1 MILRTDVGRKSAA
14 AALPGRRVHKSRWF
28 RLAGRMAAC
37 WVVWASCFQ
46 PVPLT
51 YVGKTGTPFQV
62 RHWKSWSTTMLVREK
77 KGSLSRKNG
86 NVKAPGGGRS
96 RASSSSPGGAKA
108 AMILTRRINKALT
121 AAELLDVLS
130 EAVVFP
136 DFNEFHISAAYHT
149 LATFHQKKLL
159 LPVCA
164 ESPVLPK
171 LHARAEERIKSRQID
186 PRGSANVLWAMAVLL
201 EAIPST
207 TSLLPVLM
215 NVFPEKAPGMKAQ
228 ELANCVWAS
237 AQLKDVAPEVLQV
250 VPALIAQI
258 PSKVPAIFRAMQK
271 SPEERMR
278 AAQEVQVQEQLACR
292 YRFDIYRLGW
302 YQGLGARLVAT
313 LRPFVQLP
321 QEQPECYK
329 ELPCACD
336 DETLLVD
343 CGTWSRSGAWVIPTD
358 TVPGVFLARLVLED
372 APDAWRSDA
381 SEIAP
386 SSKRLGEHWDY
397 RRMPPCGETP
407 CAAEL
412 HAYGAQRHRQK
423 TMLRNA
429 LREPH
434 ASHIYFVIR
443 QDARKTDILLQT
455 IDTTWRAY
463 NNYMAPSTYG
473 VLPLPRHNFSI
484 PESWQSRR
492 AYKVSYN
499 APLVTR
505 DTRAVNTLFNAE
517 MPAIRW
523 LERHGFDVQYWTG
536 LDAHLQ
542 GAEISKRA
550 KVYVSVGHDEYWSGE
565 QRRHVERARDAGV
578 HLHFWS
584 GNEVYWK
591 IRWETSPVDGMAG
604 RTMVVYKESQE
615 SFKIDPEK
623 KLWTGTF
630 RDSKEF
636 NPEGADPE
644 NALTGT
650 IFTVNAWRHDALE
663 VPGVYAQLRVWRHTP
678 VATLK
683 PTQRAVLLKG
693 LLGHEWDEDVDN
705 GVRPKGLIRLSETK
719 VDNVQ
724 AIVDHGAC
732 FDSGS
737 ATHHLTLYKAASG
750 ALVFGAGTVQWA
762 WGLDP
767 MHDSVTGLSA
777 R

>member
-258 PSKVPAIFRAMQK
+258 PSKVVGMK
-271 SPEERMR
+271 
-278 AAQEVQVQEQLACR
+278 
-292 YRFDIYRLGW
+292 
-302 YQGLGARLVAT
+302 
-313 LRPFVQLP
+313 P
-321 QEQPECYK
+321 QELSNSLWASAHLKDVVPALIAQIPEKADQMMHQALSYCLWATAQLK
-329 ELPCACD
+329 D
-336 DETLLVD
+336 
-343 CGTWSRSGAWVIPTD
+343 
-358 TVPGVFLARLVLED
+358 D
-372 APDAWRSDA
+372 APDVLNIVAALAAKISGKVGEMDPQAFAVAMEYLKDVAPEVLKIADSLAPKTTRKANRTRS
-381 SEIAP
+381 
-386 SSKRLGEHWDY
+386 
-397 RRMPPCGETP
+397 
-407 CAAEL
+407 
-412 HAYGAQRHRQK
+412 
-423 TMLRNA
+423 N
-429 LREPH
+429 
-434 ASHIYFVIR
+434 
-443 QDARKTDILLQT
+443 
-455 IDTTWRAY
+455 
-463 NNYMAPSTYG
+463 
-473 VLPLPRHNFSI
+473 
-484 PESWQSRR
+484 
-492 AYKVSYN
+492 
-499 APLVTR
+499 
-505 DTRAVNTLFNAE
+505 
-517 MPAIRW
+517 
-523 LERHGFDVQYWTG
+523 
-536 LDAHLQ
+536 
-542 GAEISKRA
+542 
-550 KVYVSVGHDEYWSGE
+550 VG
-565 QRRHVERARDAGV
+565 
-578 HLHFWS
+578 
-584 GNEVYWK
+584 
-591 IRWETSPVDGMAG
+591 
-604 RTMVVYKESQE
+604 
-615 SFKIDPEK
+615 
-623 KLWTGTF
+623 
-630 RDSKEF
+630 
-636 NPEGADPE
+636 
-644 NALTGT
+644 
-650 IFTVNAWRHDALE
+650 
-663 VPGVYAQLRVWRHTP
+663 
-678 VATLK
+678 
-683 PTQRAVLLKG
+683 
-693 LLGHEWDEDVDN
+693 
-705 GVRPKGLIRLSETK
+705 
-719 VDNVQ
+719 
-724 AIVDHGAC
+724 
-732 FDSGS
+732 
-737 ATHHLTLYKAASG
+737 
-750 ALVFGAGTVQWA
+750 
-762 WGLDP
+762 
-767 MHDSVTGLSA
+767 
-777 R
+777 